1 MQKFE
6 QKLLYLLFATACLY
20 PQAGLAGG
28 LWINEFGAPAMA
40 RAAAGAQTGSDDASA
55 GLYNPAGMS
64 YASGTQWMASGGLI
78 APKVEFDVDRGSI
91 LNGTEDSGNA
101 GSVVPSG
108 SAFYTREIDDEWHFG
123 TNFYALTGNAL
134 DYDSDWAGRYQAT
147 EVSLF
152 VLAVQPGVS
161 YQVNDRVSVG
171 ASLLLAYTEL
181 ELKVAVPNP
190 TTPLLGPDGRAKI
203 DGDDFNI
210 GYALGA
216 VFELSDS
223 TRLGMVYQSE
233 IDADYEG
240 DGELDPAGIDVGIE
254 TELPLAAIFR
264 LGLSHEFDD
273 QLTGHMTL
281 GWDDWSTLDSVNL
294 STQSNSAVLK
304 RNWDDT
310 YHFAIG
316 ASYRIDDSW
325 QWQAG
330 IAYDTSPVDADDR
343 TADLPVDRQVRYAF
357 GVTHTRPDGVEIS
370 GSFVYAD
377 LGDAE
382 IDALGYGGEYSSN
395 EAIFTSVSF
404 NWPM

>member
-1 MQKFE
+1 
-6 QKLLYLLFATACLY
+6 
-20 PQAGLAGG
+20 
-28 LWINEFGAPAMA
+28 MA

-78 APKVEFDVDRGSI
+78 APTVEFDVDRGSI
-91 LNGTEDSGNA
+91 LNGTDDGGNA
-101 GSVVPSG
+101 GSVVPAG
-108 SAFYTREIDDEWHFG
+108 SAFYTRQIDDKWHFG
-123 TNFYALTGNAL
+123 TSFYALTGNAL

-147 EVSLF
+147 EVNLF
-152 VLAVQPGVS
+152 VLAAQPAVS
-161 YQVNDRVSVG
+161 YRVNDRVSIG
-171 ASLLLAYTEL
+171 AGLVLAYTEL

-190 TTPLLGPDGRAKI
+190 TTPLLGPDGRAKV
-203 DGDDFNI
+203 DGDDFNV
-210 GYALGA
+210 GYTLGA
-216 VFELSDS
+216 VFELGDS
-223 TRLGMVYQSE
+223 TRLGLMYQSE
-233 IDADYEG
+233 LDADYEG

-264 LGLSHEFDD
+264 LGVSHEFDD

-294 STQSNSAVLK
+294 STQSNSAVLD

-357 GVTHTRPDGVEIS
+357 GITHTRPDGPEIS

-377 LGDAE
+377 YGDAE
-382 IDALGYGGEYSSN
+382 IDSLGYDGDYSTN
-395 EAIFTSVSF
+395 EILFISVSL
-404 NWPM
+404 NWRT